1 MSIHIG
7 DYEIHHSKIHA
18 DGFLTLG
25 LPVLY
30 VADPRTPRN
39 LCLREWPLA
48 GGAKTVS
55 LEASQHSNTQANSE
69 PPSDLD
75 EQLESVLAV
84 GGHNLA
90 SGGREV
96 NGS

>member
-1 MSIHIG
+1 DCQCSTWQTQEHRATCAFENG
-7 DYEIHHSKIHA
+7 HWREEPKRQSTDQPSSKA
-18 DGFLTLG
+18 SSR
-25 LPVLY
+25 P
-30 VADPRTPRN
+30 
-39 LCLREWPLA
+39 
-48 GGAKTVS
+48 VS

-75 EQLESVLAV
+75 EQQESVLAV

>member
-1 MSIHIG
+1 MTARFLSSLGSLVVIKSMRSWDLQRLLLDMMSIHIG

-48 GGAKTVS
+48 GGAKT
-55 LEASQHSNTQANSE
+55 SQRVE
-69 PPSDLD
+69 
-75 EQLESVLAV
+75 
-84 GGHNLA
+84 
-90 SGGREV
+90 R
-96 NGS
+96 